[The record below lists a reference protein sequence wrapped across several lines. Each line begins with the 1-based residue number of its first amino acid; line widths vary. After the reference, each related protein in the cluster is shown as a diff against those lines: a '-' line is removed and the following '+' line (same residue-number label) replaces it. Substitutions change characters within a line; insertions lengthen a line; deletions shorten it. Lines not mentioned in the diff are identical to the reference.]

1 MRMALANCVVA
12 TLLLLSSSFGQGVP
26 FDQCGTVVF
35 IDVEGGCWKF
45 LADDGNGYEF
55 FGNVGDLTP
64 GERLRFIGHY
74 KPMYSICMVGMC
86 CVLVDTAMPCVSC
99 CEDRGNADG
108 VDDGYGPINV
118 SDITYLV
125 SYIFHGGPAPPCTEE
140 GDVNGDGSIN
150 IADVVH
156 LVQYIFFGGPPP
168 APCP

>member
-35 IDVEGGCWKF
+35 INVEGGCWKF

-74 KPMYSICMVGMC
+74 EAMASICMVGMC

-99 CEDRGNADG
+99 CEHRGNVDG
-108 VDDGYGPINV
+108 LVGSTPIDV

-125 SYIFHGGPAPPCTEE
+125 SYLFQGGPLPPCPDE
-140 GDVNGDGSIN
+140 GDVDSSGELSV
-150 IADVVH
+150 ADVTY
-156 LVQYIFFGGPPP
+156 LVSYLFRGGPPP
-168 APCP
+168 PPC